1 MKPKQFFIFMLIM
14 VMSNDILYKNIKFGK
29 TIDKTLK
36 FFDVCE
42 ILLYRE

>member
-1 MKPKQFFIFMLIM
+1 MKPKQFFIFMLKI
-14 VMSNDILYKNIKFGK
+14 VITYDILYKNTKFGK

-42 ILLYRE
+42 KLMYRE